1 MCAPLGNIDKSGG
14 LLRPEAFSALG
25 DYGVAVEKLRKARTT
40 LLLPRVKMKTKTK
53 AKAKQLAK

>member
-1 MCAPLGNIDKSGG
+1 
-14 LLRPEAFSALG
+14 
-25 DYGVAVEKLRKARTT
+25 VEKLRKARTT